1 MLHDRT
7 RLKKL
12 KTASYQII
20 IILAVWSCADVLQKL
35 LNLPVA
41 SGVLGFFLLLFLLE
55 MKWLKLAH
63 VERGANLLLAELLL
77 FFIPPVVG
85 VIQYQDLFNQR
96 LQSVKAAL
104 DNINMVFKASLSD
117 YNKTQLNGFKK
128 ELERSNVRLNQN
140 IVRACS
146 KYHSST
152 LTTTPEKSAPH
163 F

>member
-12 KTASYQII
+12 NTASYQII
-20 IILAVWSCADVLQKL
+20 IILAVWSCAYVLQKL

-85 VIQYQDLFNQR
+85 VIQYQDL
-96 LQSVKAAL
+96 LIASGWKILLVILISTALVMMVSVY
-104 DNINMVFKASLSD
+104 S
-117 YNKTQLNGFKK
+117 
-128 ELERSNVRLNQN
+128 VRLLLKQPVLNQE
-140 IVRACS
+140 S
-146 KYHSST
+146 K
-152 LTTTPEKSAPH
+152 LED
-163 F
+163 

>member
-1 MLHDRT
+1 MLAARN

-20 IILAVWSCADVLQKL
+20 IILAVWSCAYVLQKL

-63 VERGANLLLAELLL
+63 VERGADLLLAELLL

-85 VIQYQDLFNQR
+85 VIQYPDLLIASGWQI
-96 LQSVKAAL
+96 LLVILISTALVMMVSVY
-104 DNINMVFKASLSD
+104 S
-117 YNKTQLNGFKK
+117 
-128 ELERSNVRLNQN
+128 VRLLLKPPELNQEP
-140 IVRACS
+140 
-146 KYHSST
+146 K
-152 LTTTPEKSAPH
+152 LED
-163 F
+163 

>member
-1 MLHDRT
+1 MLAARN

-85 VIQYQDLFNQR
+85 VIQYQDL
-96 LQSVKAAL
+96 LITSGWKILLVILISTALVMMVSVYSVWLLLK
-104 DNINMVFKASLSD
+104 
-117 YNKTQLNGFKK
+117 QP
-128 ELERSNVRLNQN
+128 ELNQEP
-140 IVRACS
+140 
-146 KYHSST
+146 KQEDQYD
-152 LTTTPEKSAPH
+152 
-163 F
+163 

>member
-1 MLHDRT
+1 MLDDRT

-55 MKWLKLAH
+55 MKWFKLAH
-63 VERGANLLLAELLL
+63 VERGADLLLAELLL

-85 VIQYQDLFNQR
+85 VIQYPDL
-96 LQSVKAAL
+96 LIASGWKILLVILISTALVMMVSVY
-104 DNINMVFKASLSD
+104 S
-117 YNKTQLNGFKK
+117 
-128 ELERSNVRLNQN
+128 VRLLLKQPVLNQEP
-140 IVRACS
+140 
-146 KYHSST
+146 KQEDQYD
-152 LTTTPEKSAPH
+152 
-163 F
+163 

>member
-12 KTASYQII
+12 KTASCQII
-20 IILAVWSCADVLQKL
+20 IILAVWGCAYVLQKL

-63 VERGANLLLAELLL
+63 VERGADLLLAELLL

-85 VIQYQDLFNQR
+85 VIQYQDL
-96 LQSVKAAL
+96 LITSGWKILLVILISTAL
-104 DNINMVFKASLSD
+104 VMMVSLYS
-117 YNKTQLNGFKK
+117 
-128 ELERSNVRLNQN
+128 VRLLLKQPELNQEP
-140 IVRACS
+140 
-146 KYHSST
+146 KQEDQYD
-152 LTTTPEKSAPH
+152 
-163 F
+163 

>member
-20 IILAVWSCADVLQKL
+20 IILAVWSCAYVLQKL

-55 MKWLKLAH
+55 MKWLKLAY
-63 VERGANLLLAELLL
+63 VERGADLLLAELLL

-85 VIQYQDLFNQR
+85 VIQYQDL
-96 LQSVKAAL
+96 LITSGWKILLVILISTALVMMVSVY
-104 DNINMVFKASLSD
+104 S
-117 YNKTQLNGFKK
+117 
-128 ELERSNVRLNQN
+128 VRLLLKQPELNQEPKLEDQN
-140 IVRACS
+140 D
-146 KYHSST
+146 
-152 LTTTPEKSAPH
+152 
-163 F
+163 

>member
-1 MLHDRT
+1 MLAARN

-20 IILAVWSCADVLQKL
+20 IILAVWSCAYVLQKL

-63 VERGANLLLAELLL
+63 VERGADLLLAELLL

-85 VIQYQDLFNQR
+85 VIQYQDLLIASGWKILLVILISTALVMMVSVYSVR
-96 LQSVKAAL
+96 LLLKQSV
-104 DNINMVFKASLSD
+104 
-117 YNKTQLNGFKK
+117 
-128 ELERSNVRLNQN
+128 LNQEP
-140 IVRACS
+140 
-146 KYHSST
+146 KQEDQYD
-152 LTTTPEKSAPH
+152 
-163 F
+163 

>member
-20 IILAVWSCADVLQKL
+20 IILAVWSCAYVLQKL

-85 VIQYQDLFNQR
+85 VIQYQDL
-96 LQSVKAAL
+96 LIASGWKILLVILISTALVMMVSVY
-104 DNINMVFKASLSD
+104 S
-117 YNKTQLNGFKK
+117 
-128 ELERSNVRLNQN
+128 VRLLLKQPELNQEPKLEDQN
-140 IVRACS
+140 D
-146 KYHSST
+146 
-152 LTTTPEKSAPH
+152 
-163 F
+163 

>member
-1 MLHDRT
+1 MLAARN

-20 IILAVWSCADVLQKL
+20 IILAVWSCAYVLQKL

-63 VERGANLLLAELLL
+63 VERGAELLLAELLL

-85 VIQYQDLFNQR
+85 VIQYQDL
-96 LQSVKAAL
+96 LIASGWKILLVILISTALVMMVSVY
-104 DNINMVFKASLSD
+104 S
-117 YNKTQLNGFKK
+117 
-128 ELERSNVRLNQN
+128 VRLLLKQPVLNQEP
-140 IVRACS
+140 
-146 KYHSST
+146 KLEDQYD
-152 LTTTPEKSAPH
+152 
-163 F
+163 

>member
-1 MLHDRT
+1 MLDDRT

-20 IILAVWSCADVLQKL
+20 IILAVWSCAYVLQKL

-63 VERGANLLLAELLL
+63 VERGADLLLAELLL

-85 VIQYQDLFNQR
+85 VIQYQDL
-96 LQSVKAAL
+96 LIASGWKILLVILISTALVMMVSVY
-104 DNINMVFKASLSD
+104 S
-117 YNKTQLNGFKK
+117 
-128 ELERSNVRLNQN
+128 VRLLLKQPVLNQE
-140 IVRACS
+140 S
-146 KYHSST
+146 K
-152 LTTTPEKSAPH
+152 LED
-163 F
+163 

>member
-63 VERGANLLLAELLL
+63 VERGTDLLLAELLL

-85 VIQYQDLFNQR
+85 VIQYQDL
-96 LQSVKAAL
+96 LITSGWKILLVILISTALVMMVSVY
-104 DNINMVFKASLSD
+104 S
-117 YNKTQLNGFKK
+117 
-128 ELERSNVRLNQN
+128 VRFLLKQPELNQEPKLEDQN
-140 IVRACS
+140 D
-146 KYHSST
+146 
-152 LTTTPEKSAPH
+152 
-163 F
+163 